1 MCEAETAFVLMFIWH
16 LASVQHITS
25 GYRSSCSSQIYIH
38 CLSCQPNSI
47 VHWFSCPTD
56 LPSVVSGN
64 QIGFFDPHQKHFSC
78 GETGRRFSF
87 DVARDPKYSDQFSP
101 YNVLDCNLS
110 KSKYDGT
117 LFRFPLRQRPSPNL
131 CSTVCTPDRIRELF
145 RSFQVDAHLVLL
157 FLKTVEVISI
167 YEWLPQMSQPHE
179 IFSVGLCER
188 TRLMAH
194 LGKKDLLREVATA
207 TGQDGSLKSGCTV
220 SRFYQAEVTCTSQGT
235 TSISQTWLVENYIS
249 TVNAEVHAMAGKL
262 AQIPWVGLAVP
273 IGRKTKHAEG
283 LGRIFCFLPLPPSA
297 DADSNTGL
305 PVHVHGSFSVADNR
319 RSLKWPADDRV
330 RDEKADWNRLLA
342 EQLLTQAYA
351 KLIQHATHLSTDVV
365 PVEDVYGMWPDM
377 QHVQYQWARY
387 VIPSFLSSLAQLAV
401 LYGIGA
407 SESSWEHVKGVLIS
421 NTTQQLLSLD
431 ESVAIEVLKRMG
443 YSVAFPTANVT
454 SCLNEIARQ
463 HRVSADKVSPGV
475 VRDALKRNSYYQN
488 MKRHNKIQLLKYV
501 LQDHNYSGLAGL
513 ILLPLADGTFTAFLC
528 SWAAKE
534 IYIESVECP
543 RSLFPGLNALFL
555 DETIDAGVYKTLRKA
570 VVSGGTQLKIIQPT
584 HVPSLI
590 SQVLSLAQLSSRT
603 YTVSKPQTVHGQ
615 STGSWIRNLWV
626 WINQHVDHIALDK
639 FQNLYII
646 PVTSSRGEQK
656 LMKLA
661 TNLPTIYAKFPR
673 VAIQINKELS
683 SGLES
688 LGCTVLCYPP
698 DFLTSCSQLHIWG
711 TYICQPSGIL
721 ACISRAAGSSS
732 KYHLLSQ
739 VQRRE
744 LASVVS
750 AAVHVCHPSTSERNV
765 IYQLPLFR
773 EWGGDSLASISSCC
787 QVAPVELPESLPVRS
802 SLIASPTLDSQQIL
816 KWIPAGYY
824 CQLSVDEVYTKIVFQ
839 QFQKCSA
846 TDKEKLVF
854 FALDN
859 VHLLASS
866 TRQRMASLQFVPTGN
881 GQMKAPNELFNPNE
895 QYVSELFGDSFVFPC
910 GAFAIG
916 KKYGELLFQYVGLR
930 RLQDITANELLQLV
944 SCVAANRKR
953 VVGQT
958 LLKVLTDQP
967 WAQLLLQNK
976 VYWGRG
982 WVLGREALAT
992 MSWMPVIERCPQGYP
1007 VGMPWKGSSATYL
1020 PACVAVASDQF
1031 TLDKLQLLVG
1041 SHLAILDHEQPL
1053 SLELIKLLSC
1063 ATFLNVYQ
1071 EATKQLIEAHKQ
1083 WTSKPV
1089 EKNNREKYDRMLQEL
1104 FRTIGFGYCNSVSV
1118 AEVVNSCLRSPSAPN
1133 YWVWLDGSRGFTQ
1146 PQQLAVSSAFPVSL
1160 EPWLFTIEHYPHLA
1174 QCTELLQSH
1183 GMKAKFEEED
1193 VLSVLASMKA
1203 KYDGDALSL
1212 GKTDRERDLELTLAV
1227 LNWVTRDQTIVSESL
1242 QNTLLVPVDREDNK
1256 LELAP
1261 CSELMYC
1268 DADWLRRGHD
1278 TELDEYRL
1286 VHRQISPET
1295 AHRLGVPSLSNRMA
1309 PSEELPFEQLG
1320 PHESLTLRITNI
1332 LKEYKDDAGVFKEL
1346 LQNADDAEAT
1356 EVKFLIDWR
1365 EHEKASLLS
1374 PGMSKCQG
1382 PALWAYNNSVFRDED
1397 FTNIARLAAGTKQS
1411 QLEKIGRFG
1420 LGFTS
1425 VYHITDVPSF
1435 VSRQFVVM
1443 FDPHKSH
1450 LGNHIR
1456 NPSQP
1461 GIKVDFAK
1469 RPIGRRFPDQFRPYT
1484 GVFGCNLEEGSEFEG
1499 TLFRF
1504 PLRTR
1509 EQAAVSEIKSE
1520 PYDKDRVKG
1529 SLQTLKSVCG
1539 KLLIFLHHVTSI
1551 QVFELGCEASSPAEM
1566 KRILSVQ
1573 SKTTPVGDTVTHLEL
1588 LMSSCMQVEQGGSQ
1602 YLSGSASI
1610 REITWC
1616 GTETELAGEEKW
1628 FICSEAGKGSAL
1640 HFSCTHGGKSLGL
1653 VPFAGLAVGLQENSL
1668 HPRPLEGETFCFLPL
1683 SARTGLP
1690 FHVNALFAVLSNRRG
1705 IWWHGTRETSVSGK
1719 SDVDAEWNKELI
1731 TDCLTQAC
1739 MSMLKQLSTLIT
1751 CTESGVASYYS
1762 LWPKLTELLNPAWH
1776 TLTTRFYA
1784 TVVNSGERVFFT
1796 STGMPLKSISL
1807 SDCVLLLESVSKALP
1822 RAEQIMK
1829 EFCSNYVQLPE
1840 HVLDG
1845 LRNANCAVLKELTVD
1860 EEQFIVNWFAPH
1872 VAQVNP
1878 KVRDELLLA
1887 ILTQTL
1893 TVPHLFQSL
1902 RHLCLI
1908 PCCPDGVIFR
1918 PPSELIDPKCEEAD
1932 LFLEDERKFPLKG
1945 VYQRDE
1951 VVLALKKLGMRSTG
1965 CFTWEDVVE
1974 RSRTVEPL
1982 DKKNHPEAGRR
1993 ARAVIKLM
2001 NSLCE
2006 REEVCSL
2013 QHKFSLKQTP
2023 FLLVERRPVNYPV
2036 QWYADQHPD
2045 QRVVAVANCY
2055 TSHSKLIVGS
2065 QAFIVDN
2072 SLKLTND
2079 TASFL
2084 GLSSAPPFSMVIDQ
2098 LDLAINA
2105 LRRPAAASEVMP
2117 MIKKLYKE
2125 LQSRYYSNQESVVE
2139 FLTDK
2144 AWIVVD
2150 GHVMKPCQL
2159 AFDWGKKAPPYLS
2172 GVPADLS
2179 YMKEL
2184 LEATGVQMSFEHAD
2198 FVRALKQISSESNRG
2213 KLSKSLLYYV
2223 TQLIIPEFSR
2233 LGKGD
2238 LEKFRGESEVPLL
2251 STDEYLLPA
2260 SELAYN
2266 DAPWMGRTEKY
2277 IYVHRTVPRAVA
2289 EGLGVKLVR
2298 EKMLDRY
2305 ARAIPG
2311 RPFGQ
2316 SEPLTQRLQS
2326 ILEQYPAG
2334 VEILKEL
2341 LQNADD
2347 AGATELHLI
2356 FDQRKYKTK
2365 HVFSDEWKS
2374 LQGPAICVYNN
2385 RPFTD
2390 SDIAGIQNLGRGG
2403 KRDDPSSIGQYGIG
2417 FNAVYHLTDCP
2428 FFLSDN
2434 KTLCVLDPHCHY
2446 VPGADTE
2453 KPGRLFDIDTKFWND
2468 FSDIRE
2474 CFKSFDRVMLDG
2486 GTLFRF
2492 PLRTAERKSSI
2503 SKEVFDSDRVLEL
2516 FSLFKRSAPDMLL
2529 FLNNVNCIKLSV
2541 FDEAS
2546 NITDSYEVKA
2556 NVSPIAREERL
2567 KVAEFIAKSKDKPTA
2582 SIMYN
2587 STFYVLDVSEKS
2599 SESHHKIMEG
2609 KWLVH
2614 QSIGIPHPD
2623 ISTSITDGCS
2633 MALLPRVG
2641 IAAPIMQNLDR
2652 KQTTLSCFLPL
2663 PVKWNLP
2670 VQVNGHFALQ
2680 SNRRGLWED
2689 SSQPHWSAKHKWNE
2703 DLIKFVLAPAY
2714 AKFLLEARRYVNTN
2728 GDEDTSS
2735 RGRFSRVETKL
2746 GWFHQLLPRYFKS
2759 ETGYLKVLLKGLYGY
2774 IVQHNLPLLASTGRP
2789 SQPLGVRT
2797 GTFTEDAKKQL
2808 DVILPGAADRTEAVH
2823 SLQWLEVGKRLPLGL
2838 LTAYFWHC
2846 DLKSPDRYILEELLF
2861 RLGYPLVSSP
2871 SSLLESIKE
2880 ANDNGDVEYVSPQS
2894 VFLFLKEYKSIN
2906 SCFLNLEKVED
2917 TVFLTVKAV
2926 NLVLQYVLPTIT
2938 PRSDVSQPSGISPQS
2953 GVSQPSGISPQS
2965 GVSQLSGIPL
2975 LVTDDGQLREF
2986 STSPAAFCSI
2996 YSKLL
3001 PKRLDLFVH
3010 SDLIATLF
3018 RCEDPVLKKLYPSD
3032 VIHHLPHQDVFPADW
3047 LEANRYYE
3055 DWDPT
3060 VGPSKEWIELLWSF
3074 LNREDLNA
3082 ALDCLKDLPVILA
3095 TGGKILIPPSLS
3107 YTVFTQ
3113 LSSRSSVFEELCKV
3127 LLKLGA
3133 VELDRCVIRT
3143 VFGFPLVGGNLTRSE
3158 SVSKSFATLEEP
3170 VSVVKALQYLFTNRR
3185 PKTTSTT
3192 DAETILKYFQDCL
3205 SSMSFLSELKELP
3218 LFETV
3223 EGTLTDLPPFHDFYT
3238 LPSELPAAGSAVW
3251 MAEANCTFLR
3261 QKEKFNELYEKLR
3274 LNSKAS
3280 DGVYVDYVLPC
3291 FPKMSQ
3297 DDRVTHLVFLMKRFR
3312 SLKPA
3317 LVQALKDTACFN
3329 RQGRPTRI
3337 SEFYDPCVRLFAL
3350 MLPEEVFP
3358 PIPALSECYEDD
3370 WLPFLRN
3377 LGLKAVCSTS
3387 EFLVFG
3393 KRMEKE
3399 TLTWQPAGQEP
3410 ADFKRWKKKSKE
3422 MVAHLS
3428 DELKCHW
3435 CDREFMKRMSRIRF
3449 LPSQPVDAQLKR
3461 FATPY
3466 YEHDAAVRYATS
3478 YCEGVYH
3485 SDENEKLCWTSQA
3498 LLSQHCSM
3506 VRSREQSLFRD
3517 AVGLQMQPDLESVL
3531 THFNLLVEGA
3541 KQLIRP
3547 NRDIDSFT
3555 VLRLPKVLAVIFC
3568 HLSKY
3573 IADKSREELPPF
3585 VDLRN
3590 SEALSEGLSND
3601 GVRIV
3606 SFLISSPCVFLPDRQ
3621 MFVKPHQVVFSLEYE
3636 FYPYF
3641 FQLPRDFAPYHLL
3654 LKRAGV
3660 DEKPRPFHCARVLEA
3675 LKEKYGDKPI
3685 NCPIDEKV
3693 LISVVRLLFET
3704 LKHHIKPL
3712 AAVRSKVQFMEQE
3725 IEVALQPLYLP
3736 SRDRTLQLSSELVF
3750 LNRLHLERHVGNLQY
3765 KFLINLMDCDLSSL
3779 EEETV
3784 NLLPTS
3790 LRPQKVSDLTE
3801 EVLDPACRLAVGDNQ
3816 HEQDDVAA
3824 VYQERY
3830 SSHLFAQGVRS
3841 IYIDEARSRDIPVE
3855 MEKGLSLLQNHFRVV
3870 CVPEIRTC
3878 LRPRGGGQLMQL
3890 DDVSKCCFLER
3901 SESEATLYLER
3912 AFAVKAQG
3920 SGGHIKLYG
3929 LIARELQALL
3939 HSRLNEFPMILI
3951 VSCPI
3956 SELMSTL
3963 KDLNIPFVHDGE
3975 DHENMACKFDCRPGM
3990 DLLPSH
3996 LALLRQ
4002 SPLGYRFNVDEWVA
4016 YETSENRFIYAVI
4029 LYREISKDGTASEM
4043 LTRYGIDVGEEKPE
4057 VVSVLSL
4064 YAFVVDG
4071 EKEPDQPE
4079 RSLAVCDSASAAAST
4094 SGPET
4099 QEEKKEAVRKQL
4111 YEIWQLPVRERKMA
4125 IRRLYLQWHPD
4136 KSDDPDAEEVFK
4148 FIVNEIERLE
4158 RGGDDLSGSYSSY
4171 YDRWTSFASSYGRRR
4186 RRRHRTS
4193 SSSFYGYQAPPSFYF
4208 SRSESQAAPERSKGY
4223 RFVEQA
4229 EADLSAAEWLFEG
4242 GNSDSRRYASVCF
4255 HCHEVVEKALKGL
4268 LFIHR
4273 GIPYDR
4279 QRKHY
4284 IGFFLGATD
4293 LPGCPASLKEQA
4305 SEINDSYYLD
4315 TRYPDQRS
4323 AGFAT
4328 VYDRKEAKRALNAA
4342 QGVVKD
4348 TRTFVG

>member
-64 QIGFFDPHQKHFSC
+64 QIGFFDPHQKHFSR

-87 DVARDPKYSDQFSP
+87 DVARDPKYSDQFSS
-101 YNVLDCNLS
+101 YNVLGCNLS

-145 RSFQVDAHLVLL
+145 RSFQSDAHLVLL
-157 FLKTVEVISI
+157 FLKTIEVISV
-167 YEWLPQMSQPHE
+167 YEWLPGKLQPFE
-179 IFSVGLCER
+179 VFSVGLSGR
-188 TRLMAH
+188 TRLTARQER
-194 LGKKDLLREVATA
+194 KDLLREVATA
-207 TGQDGSLKSGCTV
+207 TSEDGSLRSGCTV

-249 TVNAEVHAMAGKL
+249 TVNAEVCAIGGKL

-297 DADSNTGL
+297 DADSNAGL

-330 RDEKADWNRLLA
+330 RDEKAVWNRLLA

-351 KLIQHATHLSTDVV
+351 ELIQHATHLSTDVV
-365 PVEDVYGMWPDM
+365 SVQDVYDMWPDM

-387 VIPSFLSSLAQLAV
+387 VIPLFLSSLAQLAV

-407 SESSWEHVKGVLIS
+407 SESSWKRVKGVLIS
-421 NTTQQLLSLD
+421 NTTQQFLSLD
-431 ESVAIEVLKRMG
+431 ESVAIEELKRMG
-443 YSVAFPTANVT
+443 YSIAFPAANVT

-463 HRVSADKVSPGV
+463 HGVSADKVSPGV
-475 VRDALKRNSYYQN
+475 VRDALKQNSYYQN

-513 ILLPLADGTFTAFLC
+513 SLLPLADGAFTAFSSSL
-528 SWAAKE
+528 WAKE
-534 IYIESVECP
+534 VYIESVECP
-543 RSLFPGLNALFL
+543 RSLFPGLNAMFL

-590 SQVLSLAQLSSRT
+590 SQVLSSAQLSSRT

-615 STGSWIRNLWV
+615 STGSWIRDLWV
-626 WINQHVDHIALDK
+626 WINQHVHRVALDK

-661 TNLPTIYAKFPR
+661 TNLPAIYAKLPR
-673 VAIQINKELS
+673 VAIQINKELA

-688 LGCTVLCYPP
+688 LGCTVLFDPP

-750 AAVHVCHPSTSERNV
+750 AAVHVCHPSTSEQNV

-773 EWGGDSLASISSCC
+773 EWGGDSLTSISSCC
-787 QVAPVELPESLPVRS
+787 QVAPVELPESLPVRA
-802 SLIASPTLDSQQIL
+802 SLIASPTLETQQIL

-859 VHLLASS
+859 FHLLASS

-895 QYVSELFGDSFVFPC
+895 QYVSELFGDRFVFPC

-982 WVLGREALAT
+982 WMLGREALAT

-1041 SHLAILDHEQPL
+1041 SQLAILDHEQPL

-1063 ATFLNVYQ
+1063 ATFLHVYQ

-1104 FRTIGFGYCNSVSV
+1104 FRTIGFGYCNLVSA

-1203 KYDGDALSL
+1203 KYDVDALSL

-1227 LNWVTRDQTIVSESL
+1227 LNWVTRDQTILSESL

-1295 AHRLGVPSLSNRMA
+1295 AHKLGVPSLSNRMA

-1320 PHESLTLRITNI
+1320 PHESLTLRIANI

-1365 EHEKASLLS
+1365 EHDKSSLLS

-1461 GIKVDFAK
+1461 GIKVDFVK

-1529 SLQTLKSVCG
+1529 SFQTLKSVCG

-1566 KRILSVQ
+1566 KRILSCQ

-1588 LMSSCMQVEQGGSQ
+1588 LMSSCRQVERGGSQ
-1602 YLSGSASI
+1602 CLSGSASI

-1739 MSMLKQLSTLIT
+1739 MSMLKQLSALIT

-1784 TVVNSGERVFFT
+1784 TIVNSGERVFFT

-1807 SDCVLLLESVSKALP
+1807 SDCVFLLESVSKALP
-1822 RAEQIMK
+1822 RAKQIMK
-1829 EFCSNYVQLPE
+1829 EFCSNYIQLPE

-1845 LRNANCAVLKELTVD
+1845 LRNASGAVLKELTVD

-1893 TVPHLFQSL
+1893 TVPHRFQSL

-1908 PCCPDGVIFR
+1908 PCSPDGMIFR

-2006 REEVCSL
+2006 RKEVCSL
-2013 QHKFSLKQTP
+2013 QHKDSLKQTP

-2084 GLSSAPPFSMVIDQ
+2084 GLSSAPPLSMVIDQ

-2105 LRRPAAASEVMP
+2105 LQRPAALSEVMP

-2125 LQSRYYSNQESVVE
+2125 LQSRYYSNPQSVVE
-2139 FLTDK
+2139 SLTDK
-2144 AWIVVD
+2144 AWIVID
-2150 GHVMKPCQL
+2150 GHVMKPYQL
-2159 AFDWGKKAPPYLS
+2159 ACDWGKKAPPYLS
-2172 GVPADLS
+2172 GVPTDLS
-2179 YMKEL
+2179 YIKDL
-2184 LEATGVQMSFEHAD
+2184 LEATGVQKSFEHAD
-2198 FVRALKQISSESNRG
+2198 FVRALKQISSESNGER
-2213 KLSKSLLYYV
+2213 LSKSLLYYV

-2233 LGKGD
+2233 LGKSE
-2238 LEKFRGESEVPLL
+2238 LEQFRGESEVPLL

-2266 DAPWMGRTEKY
+2266 DAPWMGGMEKY

-2305 ARAIPG
+2305 ARDIPG
-2311 RPFGQ
+2311 KEFGQ

-2334 VEILKEL
+2334 EEILKEL

-2365 HVFSDEWKS
+2365 RVFSDEWKS

-2428 FFLSDN
+2428 SFLSDN

-2446 VPGADTE
+2446 VPGAHTE
-2453 KPGRLFDIDTKFWND
+2453 KPGRLFVTDTMFWNE

-2474 CFKSFDRVMLDG
+2474 CSKTFDGIMLDG

-2492 PLRTAERKSSI
+2492 PLRTAEMKSSI
-2503 SKEVFDSDRVLEL
+2503 SKEVFDSGRVLQL
-2516 FSLFKRSAPDMLL
+2516 FALFKRSASDMLL
-2529 FLNNVNCIKLSV
+2529 FLNNVNAIKLSV
-2541 FDEAS
+2541 VDQVARV
-2546 NITDSYEVKA
+2546 IDSYEVTA
-2556 NVSPIAREERL
+2556 SVSPMARDERL
-2567 KVAEFIAKSKDKPTA
+2567 KVAQFVAESKGKPTA

-2599 SESHHKIMEG
+2599 SESHRKIMEG

-2623 ISTSITDGCS
+2623 TSTSFTDGCS

-2652 KQTTLSCFLPL
+2652 KETTLSCFLPL

-2670 VQVNGHFALQ
+2670 VQVNGHFALH

-2689 SSQPHWSAKHKWNE
+2689 SSQSHASSKHKWNE
-2703 DLIKFVLAPAY
+2703 DLIRFVLAPAY
-2714 AKFLLEARRYVNTN
+2714 ATFLLEARQYVDTN
-2728 GDEDTSS
+2728 EDTSS
-2735 RGRFSRVETKL
+2735 RGRRSRVETKL
-2746 GWFHQLLPRYFKS
+2746 DWFHRLLPKYLKS
-2759 ETGYLKVLLKGLYGY
+2759 ETVYLPILLKELYGY
-2774 IVQHNLPLLASTGRP
+2774 IVQHSLPLLASTGRP
-2789 SQPLGVRT
+2789 SQPLGARR
-2797 GTFTEDAKKQL
+2797 GTFTEDEKKRL
-2808 DVILPGAADRTEAVH
+2808 DMIFPGTTSRTEAAH
-2823 SLQWLEVGKRLPLGL
+2823 SLQWLEVGKRSPLGL
-2838 LTAYFWHC
+2838 LTAYFWRC
-2846 DLKSPDRYILEELLF
+2846 DLARPDVYILEELLF

-2871 SSLLESIKE
+2871 LPLLVSIKE
-2880 ANDNGDVEYVSPQS
+2880 VNDSADVECVSPQS
-2894 VFLFLKEYKSIN
+2894 VFLFLKAYEGGS
-2906 SCFLNLEKVED
+2906 SCCLNLGKVED
-2917 TVFLTVKAV
+2917 TVFLTVRAV
-2926 NLVLQYVLPTIT
+2926 NLMLQYVLPANT
-2938 PRSDVSQPSGISPQS
+2938 
-2953 GVSQPSGISPQS
+2953 PQS

-2986 STSPAAFCSI
+2986 STSPATFRSI

-3001 PKRLDLFVH
+3001 PRRRDLFVH
-3010 SDLIATLF
+3010 RDLITTLLLS
-3018 RCEDPVLKKLYPSD
+3018 EDPVLKKLGPSD
-3032 VIHHLPHQDVFPADW
+3032 VIHHLPEQGVFPTNWLVAD
-3047 LEANRYYE
+3047 RYFE

-3060 VGPSKEWIELLWSF
+3060 VGPSKEWIESLWSF
-3074 LNREDLNA
+3074 LNGEDLNT
-3082 ALDCLKDLPVILA
+3082 ALDCLKDLPVIPA

-3113 LSSRSSVFEELCKV
+3113 LSSPSSLFEGMCKV
-3127 LLKLGA
+3127 LINLEA
-3133 VELDRCVIRT
+3133 VEMDRCIRT
-3143 VFGFPLVGGNLTRSE
+3143 GHSYPHVGGNVSRSE
-3158 SVSKSFATLEEP
+3158 LVYKRFATLEKP
-3170 VSVVKALQYLFTNRR
+3170 LSVVRALLYLYTNRC

-3192 DAETILKYFQDCL
+3192 DAETLLKYFQDCG
-3205 SSMSFLSELKELP
+3205 SSMNSSFLSEIKKLP

-3223 EGTLTDLPPFHDFYT
+3223 GGTLTNLPPFHDSYT
-3238 LPSELPAAGSAVW
+3238 LPPDLPPAGSAVW
-3251 MAEANCTFLR
+3251 MAEAKCTFLK
-3261 QKEKFNELYEKLR
+3261 QKHKFNELYEKLS
-3274 LNSKAS
+3274 LNNKTT
-3280 DGVYVDYVLPC
+3280 DEVYVDYVLPC

-3297 DDRVTHLVFLMKRFR
+3297 ADRMAHLVSLMKGFR
-3312 SLKPA
+3312 LLETESA
-3317 LVQALKDTACFN
+3317 LVQALKDTACFD
-3329 RQGRPTRI
+3329 RQGKLKKI
-3337 SEFYDPCVRLFAL
+3337 SELYDPRIRLFCL
-3350 MLPEEVFP
+3350 MLPEKAFP
-3358 PIPALSECYEDD
+3358 PTPVLAKCYEND

-3377 LGLKAVCSTS
+3377 LGLKNVCSTRA
-3387 EFLVFG
+3387 FLAFG
-3393 KRMEKE
+3393 NRIAEE
-3399 TLTWQPAGQEP
+3399 TSTWQPAGQEP
-3410 ADFKRWKKKSKE
+3410 ADFEQWKVKSKE
-3422 MVAHLS
+3422 MVAHLTEKLEDHWS
-3428 DELKCHW
+3428 DCN
-3435 CDREFMKRMSRIRF
+3435 FMRDMSKIRF
-3449 LPSQPVDAQLKR
+3449 LPSQRVGEELQRL
-3461 FATPY
+3461 ATPY
-3466 YEHDAAVRYATS
+3466 YKHGPATRYATS

-3485 SDENEKLCWTSQA
+3485 SNENERLCWTSQV
-3498 LLSQHCSM
+3498 LLSPHGSM
-3506 VRSREQSLFRD
+3506 TRSRSQAFRD
-3517 AVGLQMQPDLESVL
+3517 AVGLQMQPNLDSVL
-3531 THFNLLVEGA
+3531 DHFNRLVEGA
-3541 KQLIRP
+3541 KQFIKP
-3547 NRDIDSFT
+3547 NRDIESKT
-3555 VLRLPKVLAVIFC
+3555 VRHLTEVLAVIFC

-3573 IADKSREELPPF
+3573 VADKPRKELSPF
-3585 VDLRN
+3585 ADLRN
-3590 SEALSEGLSND
+3590 SKVLSDGLSHD

-3606 SFLISSPCVFLPDRQ
+3606 SFLISSPCVFLPDKQ
-3621 MFVKPHQVVFSLEYE
+3621 MFVKPHQVVFSLEDE

-3641 FQLPRDFAPYHLL
+3641 LQLPYDFAQHHLL
-3654 LKRAGV
+3654 LKRMGV

-3675 LKEKYGDKPI
+3675 LKEKYGDKPVSSP
-3685 NCPIDEKV
+3685 NDLKV
-3693 LISVVRLLFET
+3693 LMSVVRLLFGT
-3704 LKHHIKPL
+3704 LKHHSKPL
-3712 AAVRSKVQFMEQE
+3712 APVRSKIEFLDQE
-3725 IEVALQPLYLP
+3725 IEEALQPLYLP
-3736 SRDRTLQLSSELVF
+3736 SQDRVLKLSSELVF
-3750 LNRLHLERHVGNLQY
+3750 LDRLHLEGHVGNLQY
-3765 KFLINLMDCDLSSL
+3765 KFLMDLMDCGLSSL

-3784 NLLPTS
+3784 NLLPVS
-3790 LRPQKVSDLTE
+3790 LRPHKVSDLTE
-3801 EVLDPACRLAVGDNQ
+3801 ELLDPECRPAVGDDQ
-3816 HEQDDVAA
+3816 LKDKHEQDDVAA

-3830 SSHLFAQGVRS
+3830 SSHLFVQGVRS
-3841 IYIDEARSRDIPVE
+3841 IYIHQTRSRDIPAE
-3855 MEKGLSLLQNHFRVV
+3855 LENGLCLLQNCFHVV

-3878 LRPRGGGQLMQL
+3878 LRLRESGQIIKLG
-3890 DDVSKCCFLER
+3890 DISKCCFLER
-3901 SESEATLYLER
+3901 SELEATLYLEKSS
-3912 AFAVKAQG
+3912 ATKAQM
-3920 SGGHIKLYG
+3920 SGGNIKLFG
-3929 LIARELQALL
+3929 LIAQELQVLL
-3939 HSRLNEFPMILI
+3939 HSQLPEFPMIMI
-3951 VSCPI
+3951 VSCPPEI
-3956 SELMSTL
+3956 MPTAL
-3963 KDLNIPFVHDGE
+3963 KALNIPFVHDGE
-3975 DHENMACKFDCRPGM
+3975 DPQSTPGKFVCQPGM
-3990 DLLPSH
+3990 DLLPDH
-3996 LALLRQ
+3996 VALLRQ
-4002 SPLGYRFNVDEWVA
+4002 SPRGYRFNIDEWVA

-4029 LYREISKDGTASEM
+4029 LYREISEDGTTSEL

-4057 VVSVLSL
+4057 VVGVLSL

-4079 RSLAVCDSASAAAST
+4079 RSLVVSDSGGAGGGAAAAST

-4099 QEEKKEAVRKQL
+4099 LDEKKEAVRKQL
-4111 YEIWQLPVRERKMA
+4111 REIWQLPDRERKTA

-4136 KSDDPDAEEVFK
+4136 KSDDSDAEEVFK
-4148 FIVNEIERLE
+4148 FIKNEIERLE
-4158 RGGDDLSGSYSSY
+4158 RGGDNFSGSYSSY
-4171 YDRWTSFASSYGRRR
+4171 YDRWSSFARSCGR

-4193 SSSFYGYQAPPSFYF
+4193 SSSSYSYQAPPSFCF
-4208 SRSESQAAPERSKGY
+4208 SRSEPQPEPERSKGSM
-4223 RFVEQA
+4223 FVEQA
-4229 EADLSAAEWLFEG
+4229 KADLSAAEWLFQG
-4242 GNSDSRRYASVCF
+4242 GNSDSGLYAAVCF

-4279 QRKHY
+4279 RRKHY

-4293 LPGCPASLKEQA
+4293 LPGCPASLKEHA
-4305 SEINDSYYLD
+4305 SEISDSYYLD
-4315 TRYPDQRS
+4315 TRYPDQRNVVP
-4323 AGFAT
+4323 AT
-4328 VYDRKEAKRALNAA
+4328 VYDREEARQALSAA
-4342 QGVVKD
+4342 QGVMKD
-4348 TRTFVG
+4348 TLTFLS